1 MACWGAT
8 VFPEMNPECE
18 EEDILNLAMESVL
31 HQNIAMESVLHQWV
45 GRGTM
50 PERAMTQRGTSVLEE
65 EVLPGEGC
73 IIKPLLAT
81 QC

>member
-31 HQNIAMESVLHQWV
+31 HQNIAMESSCVASM
-45 GRGTM
+45 GRKRNHAEKE
-50 PERAMTQRGTSVLEE
+50 P
-65 EVLPGEGC
+65 
-73 IIKPLLAT
+73 
-81 QC
+81 